1 MSITT
6 IPEIET
12 PASRVLYINSGN
24 ATTIYGNL
32 STDFDFSLE
41 EPIIV
46 PDEHLILLSLYS
58 AEVPYSF
65 YNFDGGV
72 NTRLSIYITTYGTCA
87 DYTAGGLIDEFGA
100 GFSNIDVPEGNYNA
114 VQFANQL
121 TSQLGVA
128 TVTWNPI
135 TLKFSFVVT
144 AANTRLTIAISGS
157 NPFFIVGA
165 QQFGY
170 CFDELGFVADNRDP
184 ALNGDLYVGY
194 NGGALWESGYS
205 NPNPG
210 VAGPGID
217 DPTTNSPFGVATPL
231 AARNVGDVSASIRSL
246 FLRTNLSTN
255 SVLDSNVGGGF
266 SNILARIPIND
277 ESGGTIRVEPA
288 NGSIHKLL
296 LKLKTIT
303 NVSVRLTTQRNTTID
318 LNGLNFDFSLKMDFI
333 NEREL
338 KGLRPSIREL
348 FDTTNLSQTID
359 PRIQENPRPDRLEE
373 EKEEEAE
380 GIAEQKKPKK
390 KKTKK
395 KKK

>member
-41 EPIIV
+41 EPIVV

-217 DPTTNSPFGVATPL
+217 DPTTGSPFGVATPL

-373 EKEEEAE
+373 EEEDKKEEE
-380 GIAEQKKPKK
+380 KPKK

>member
-41 EPIIV
+41 EPIVV

-373 EKEEEAE
+373 EKEEE
-380 GIAEQKKPKK
+380 KPKK

>member
-217 DPTTNSPFGVATPL
+217 DPTTGSPFGVATPL

-373 EKEEEAE
+373 EEEDKKEEE
-380 GIAEQKKPKK
+380 KPKK

>member
-373 EKEEEAE
+373 EEEDKKEEE
-380 GIAEQKKPKK
+380 KPKK

>member
-6 IPEIET
+6 IPEVET

-41 EPIIV
+41 EPIVV
-46 PDEHLILLSLYS
+46 PEEHLILLSLYS

-72 NTRLSIYITTYGTCA
+72 NTRLSIYTTTYGTCA
-87 DYTAGGLIDEFGA
+87 DYTAAGLVDEFGA
-100 GFSNIDVPEGNYNA
+100 GFTNIDIPEGNYNA

-121 TSQLGVA
+121 TTQLGVA
-128 TVTWNPI
+128 KVTWNPI

-144 AANTRLTIAISGS
+144 AANTRLTIAITGA

-170 CFDELGFVADNRDP
+170 CFDELGFVADNRNP
-184 ALNGDLYVGY
+184 SLNGDLYVGY

-210 VAGPGID
+210 VAGAGID
-217 DPTTNSPFGVATPL
+217 TPTTGSPFGVETPL

-296 LKLKTIT
+296 LKLRTIT

-318 LNGLNFDFSLKMDFI
+318 LNGLDFDFSLKMDFI

-359 PRIQENPRPDRLEE
+359 PKIVQNPRPDRLEE
-373 EKEEEAE
+373 EDKKEEE
-380 GIAEQKKPKK
+380 KPKK

>member
-184 ALNGDLYVGY
+184 ALNGDLYVGW
-194 NGGALWESGYS
+194 NGAALWESGYS

-380 GIAEQKKPKK
+380 GSSGKPKK

>member
-12 PASRVLYINSGN
+12 PASRVLYINSGD

-217 DPTTNSPFGVATPL
+217 DPTTGSPFGVATPL

-380 GIAEQKKPKK
+380 GSSGKPKK

>member
-373 EKEEEAE
+373 EKEEE
-380 GIAEQKKPKK
+380 KPKK

>member
-12 PASRVLYINSGN
+12 PASRVLYINSGD

-373 EKEEEAE
+373 EKEEE
-380 GIAEQKKPKK
+380 KPKK